1 MPKQTHT
8 EQSRAKYLRTA
19 CRAKGREERIER
31 EEIAKMLAL
40 IRDNDPRVRLEAV
53 RALCPCHVQ
62 ANRPEIWDTL
72 IVLAT
77 DPNADVRR
85 NVLHTL
91 SDGSPRERSEQVA
104 AIWETMYQDP
114 DRKIRKQVRF
124 LLAQYRRTGKI
135 NIL

>member
-1 MPKQTHT
+1 MLKQTRT
-8 EQSRAKYLRTA
+8 EQSRTKYLRTA

-31 EEIAKMLAL
+31 EEIAATLEQT
-40 IRDNDPRVRLEAV
+40 RNPDPSVRRTAI

-72 IVLAT
+72 IVLAA

-85 NVLHTL
+85 DVLHTL
-91 SDGSPRERSEQVA
+91 ADGSPREREQQ
-104 AIWETMYQDP
+104 ILMLWEAMYQDP
-114 DRKIRKQVRF
+114 DLKIRKQVRS